1 MKKLALIFPGI
12 GYTCDKPLLYY
23 ASKLACQNGYE
34 TIGIKYNYKPKESIR
49 GNEEKMKSVFME
61 IYKDACFQ
69 LDKIGFEDYEEII
82 FISKSI
88 GTVVATVYASK
99 MNISCKHILLTP
111 LKYTFDNPIES
122 GIAYIG
128 TNDTWSNVD
137 EVIKIA
143 NSHGVQMHSFEK
155 LNHSLEGDNI
165 YENVEVLIEILRSM
179 DTYMSH
185 SSQN

>member
-1 MKKLALIFPGI
+1 
-12 GYTCDKPLLYY
+12 
-23 ASKLACQNGYE
+23 
-34 TIGIKYNYKPKESIR
+34 
-49 GNEEKMKSVFME
+49 
-61 IYKDACFQ
+61 
-69 LDKIGFEDYEEII
+69 
-82 FISKSI
+82 
-88 GTVVATVYASK
+88 

-165 YENVEVLIEILRSM
+165 YENVEVLTEILRSM
-179 DTYMSH
+179 DTHMSH
-185 SSQN
+185 SS